1 MNFDS
6 LGGQYKIGYNLR
18 CKSIISPFKKKK
30 KRMRKRQQN
39 YTLIFS
45 IAYLSLHGRP
55 RVGNI
60 HNIMN

>member
-30 KRMRKRQQN
+30 KTHEKEATKLYIN
-39 YTLIFS
+39 LFYSILIFTWK
-45 IAYLSLHGRP
+45 A
-55 RVGNI
+55 
-60 HNIMN
+60 